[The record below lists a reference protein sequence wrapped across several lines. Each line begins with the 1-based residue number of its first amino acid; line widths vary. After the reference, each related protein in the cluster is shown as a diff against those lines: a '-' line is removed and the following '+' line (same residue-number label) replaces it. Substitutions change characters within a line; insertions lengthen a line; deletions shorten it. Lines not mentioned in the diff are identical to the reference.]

1 MTKVWGVVAAL
12 ALAGAG
18 CDSQGDVKNG
28 GSGEGDESLSIAGFT
43 LTGDDESDDGFT
55 DGTDYQALLDEL
67 DVDGE
72 PDPGEVPPADEVDP
86 EPMPG
91 DGPDRLARAVLITWG
106 QMRLNPELAGTPTA
120 WAGQVRTDVGAMKV
134 MRTIRF
140 ERGPDGTDHLV
151 RDEDPK
157 TVGFETITTVHHD
170 GVLVRLVLPRDP
182 ALLAGDFH
190 FETEHFTV
198 SVPLARIVLGGEKT
212 FAADELGNAVTI
224 TSQLPHRCP
233 HGLLGIRW
241 ERRGERGG
249 VFGGRFYG
257 RDGEH
262 AGYVVGL
269 WGVVDGRPRMKGA
282 VLSTDYDYRGTL
294 KGVWAPFGRPERS
307 ERPDAEATEGAGEA
321 PPMVGGGT
329 FHARWLGPERRLI
342 GVIGG
347 LFQVGDE
354 PGEGTARGFWRL
366 ACDGERAECG
376 AGPMPPA
383 PPTASC
389 ECEGE
394 GCECEARPAPE
405 CVPPEAPP
413 ADGPEAPPA
422 DGPEAPAA
430 E

>member
-1 MTKVWGVVAAL
+1 MRLIQMTKVWGVVAAL
-12 ALAGAG
+12 ALAGTAGSG
-18 CDSQGDVKNG
+18 CDSQADVK
-28 GSGEGDESLSIAGFT
+28 SGETGEEEGLSVAGFT

-55 DGTDYQALLDEL
+55 DGTDYQAILDEL

-72 PDPGEVPPADEVDP
+72 ADPGEVPPGEEVDP

-106 QMRLNPELAGTPTA
+106 QMRLNPELEGTPTA
-120 WAGQVRTDVGAMKV
+120 WVGAVRTDVGAMKV

-140 ERGPDGTDHLV
+140 ERGPEGTDKLV

-157 TVGFETITTVHHD
+157 TVSFDTVTTVHHD

-182 ALLAGDFH
+182 AALTGDFH
-190 FETEHFTV
+190 FETEHFSV
-198 SVPLARIVLGGEKT
+198 SVPLARLVLGGEKT
-212 FAADELGNAVTI
+212 FAADALGNAVTI
-224 TSQLPHRCP
+224 TSHLPHRCP

-282 VLSTDYDYRGTL
+282 VLSTDYAYRGTL
-294 KGVWAPFGRPERS
+294 KGVWAPFVRPG
-307 ERPDAEATEGAGEA
+307 TGEGEGDGE
-321 PPMVGGGT
+321 PTVLPGGT

-347 LFQVGDE
+347 LFQVGEE

-366 ACDGERAECG
+366 ACDGERPECG

-389 ECEGE
+389 ECEDGAESE
-394 GCECEARPAPE
+394 GCACEARPAPE
-405 CVPPEAPP
+405 CVPPEAP
-413 ADGPEAPPA
+413 
-422 DGPEAPAA
+422 AA